1 VWGWG
6 KVEFILFSKLLSI
19 HWSNANQR
27 PFLLLADILTP
38 KKVSPI
44 IRTDGRTDGLQTW
57 WDMIVVT
64 ASTPHQML
72 GSLGSKSWV
81 ELLGGKEQFCCANVW
96 HFVQFF
102 NVLSAN
108 LKKFNTQTS
117 SVKNGCLCFI
127 SLNKARSATYTSLGM
142 FT

>member
-1 VWGWG
+1 LEQCQP
-6 KVEFILFSKLLSI
+6 KAFSSLGRHIDTQKGEP
-19 HWSNANQR
+19 HH
-27 PFLLLADILTP
+27 
-38 KKVSPI
+38 
-44 IRTDGRTDGLQTW
+44 TDGRTDGLQTW